1 MMKRRGFVLMLT
13 TGLVA
18 LGLVVGSAIAD
29 ELMGM
34 ITKIDVEGKQLTV
47 VPKDSTK
54 EIKVKVTDKTE
65 VSSPREDSGRS
76 TWRSWTRSSRRPR
89 TTAARGL
96 RPRSSTRTASPRSS
110 SSPRRRPTEDMTI
123 KLPTRGREQ
132 LFAYDQD
139 FKLVCRRYKLLLVHP
154 RCYSA

>member
-29 ELMGM
+29 ELMGL

-65 VSSPREDSGRS
+65 VSSKGGFRKIDLEKLEKKLQKAQDDGRKGLEAKIIHEDGV
-76 TWRSWTRSSRRPR
+76 
-89 TTAARGL
+89 
-96 RPRSSTRTASPRSS
+96 AS
-110 SSPRRRPTEDMTI
+110 
-123 KLPTRGREQ
+123 KLE
-132 LFAYDQD
+132 FA
-139 FKLVCRRYKLLLVHP
+139 KKK
-154 RCYSA
+154 AN

>member
-65 VSSPREDSGRS
+65 VSSAKGVRKIDLEKLAKKLEKAQDDGRKGLEAKIIHEDGV
-76 TWRSWTRSSRRPR
+76 
-89 TTAARGL
+89 
-96 RPRSSTRTASPRSS
+96 AS
-110 SSPRRRPTEDMTI
+110 
-123 KLPTRGREQ
+123 KLE
-132 LFAYDQD
+132 FA
-139 FKLVCRRYKLLLVHP
+139 KKK
-154 RCYSA
+154 AN

>member
-13 TGLVA
+13 PGLVA

-65 VSSPREDSGRS
+65 VSSTKGVRKIDLEKLAKKLEKAQDDGRKGLEAKIIHEDNV
-76 TWRSWTRSSRRPR
+76 
-89 TTAARGL
+89 
-96 RPRSSTRTASPRSS
+96 AS
-110 SSPRRRPTEDMTI
+110 
-123 KLPTRGREQ
+123 KLE
-132 LFAYDQD
+132 FA
-139 FKLVCRRYKLLLVHP
+139 KKK
-154 RCYSA
+154 AN